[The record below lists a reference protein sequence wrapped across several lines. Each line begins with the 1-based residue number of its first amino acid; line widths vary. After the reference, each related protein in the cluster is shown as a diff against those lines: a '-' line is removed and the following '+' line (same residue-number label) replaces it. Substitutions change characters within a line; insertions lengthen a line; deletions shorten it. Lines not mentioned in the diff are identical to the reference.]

1 MQPLDLLYNA
11 VYKQKFQ
18 LKVEDYLL
26 DLHFEKKKL
35 RISDEKAAEFASSV
49 CGEIPIGIIQEMIQ
63 TGF

>member
-1 MQPLDLLYNA
+1 M
-11 VYKQKFQ
+11 
-18 LKVEDYLL
+18 